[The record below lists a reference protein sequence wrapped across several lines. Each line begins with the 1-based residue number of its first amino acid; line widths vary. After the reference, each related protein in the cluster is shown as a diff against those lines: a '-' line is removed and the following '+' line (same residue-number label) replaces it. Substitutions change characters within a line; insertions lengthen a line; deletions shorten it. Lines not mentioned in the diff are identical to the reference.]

1 METNRYL
8 IDNNHFIMTLLF
20 PSLLL
25 MVFIYLILYTVKPSW
40 LTIQGNDG
48 LITNSYNF
56 IGAFVLS
63 LIITILVIMIVWII
77 YQIIVRYKTISI
89 KKS

>member
-1 METNRYL
+1 METNQYL

-89 KKS
+89 KKL